1 MKKINWQYS
10 FGEILIV
17 IIGITIAFSMNKCA
31 QDAKDHQQKNQYL
44 TNIKNDVTSDKLQ
57 LEKNNEEINEK
68 LKLTREIIPLLA
80 TDSPEKMQII
90 GKIFKV
96 ANVTNFTPNN
106 ITYQTLINSGDFKL
120 IDDFDLKKAIE
131 SHYASY
137 DIMFK
142 DYERQETIHK
152 EYLGPYFVNNADY
165 DAMRRGQFAFSNE
178 KLLKNIMQS
187 MNGSFMF
194 KQKATEKAINSC
206 DSLLRVLEKFN

>member
-1 MKKINWQYS
+1 MKKINWQYT

-31 QDAKDHQQKNQYL
+31 QDTKDQQQKNQYL

-57 LEKNNEEINEK
+57 LVKNNEEINEK
-68 LKLTREIIPLLA
+68 LNLTSEIIPLLA

-106 ITYQTLINSGDFKL
+106 ITYQTLINSGDLKL
-120 IDDFDLKKAIE
+120 IDDFELKKAIE
-131 SHYASY
+131 LHYANY

-152 EYLGPYFVNNADY
+152 EYLGPYFINNADY
-165 DAMRRGQFAFSNE
+165 DAMRKGQFAFSNE

-194 KQKATEKAINSC
+194 KQRATEKAIKSC
-206 DSLLRVLEKFN
+206 DSLLRVLEKF